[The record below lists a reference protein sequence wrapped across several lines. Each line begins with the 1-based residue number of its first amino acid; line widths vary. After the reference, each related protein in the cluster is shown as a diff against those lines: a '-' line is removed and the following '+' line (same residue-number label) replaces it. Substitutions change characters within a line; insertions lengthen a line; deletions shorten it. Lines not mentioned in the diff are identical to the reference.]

1 VSDVA
6 REHHL
11 RTPRTARF
19 YLLGDITAATQELW
33 VACHGYAQL
42 ARYFARPFAGIVSA
56 ERVVVVPEALNR
68 YYFESAPGVHGP
80 HARVAATWMTRE
92 HREHEIADYIEYLDN
107 LVQHVAGDVAPDVR
121 ITAFG
126 FSQGCA
132 TVSRWAA
139 RGRTRVHRVILW
151 GSGLPPELE
160 PSPALF
166 RGAELVVAVGDA
178 DQHVSDAGIARQ
190 EARLRDGGMPYR
202 LVRYAGGHRVEAQAL
217 AVLLGDPTTLP

>member
-1 VSDVA
+1 M
-6 REHHL
+6 
-11 RTPRTARF
+11 RTPRTARY
-19 YLLGDITAATQELW
+19 YLLGGLSPDTEELW

-42 ARYFARPFAGIVSA
+42 ARFFARPFAGIVST
-56 ERVVVVPEALNR
+56 ERAVVVPEALNR

-80 HARVAATWMTRE
+80 DARVAATWMTRE
-92 HREHEIADYIEYLDN
+92 DREHEIADYIEYLDI
-107 LVQHVAGDVAPDVR
+107 LVEHVVGDVAPDVR
-121 ITAFG
+121 VTAFG

-139 RGRTRVHRVILW
+139 RGRTRVQRVVLW

-166 RGAELVVAVGDA
+166 RGAELVIAIGNQDE
-178 DQHVSDAGIARQ
+178 HVSDAAVRRQ

-202 LVRYAGGHRVEAQAL
+202 VVRYPGGHRVDGNAL
-217 AVLLGDPTTLP
+217 AALVTG